1 MAPKKGRKKATGP
14 TKTPRT
20 IARSAE
26 FETKLNRLGEL
37 KVKFA
42 GVAKALK
49 PALAELAARTTR
61 QLDRPAHHQDGHHKA
76 QYDALVAEL
85 EDVRDS
91 NIGLRIACRETQQEL
106 KAVSEQHETLQEM
119 MTIENRY
126 REKVDEIRESSLT
139 HLRLSYMTEIV
150 QSANGLGAN
159 LENLGQGSNKRVDRS
174 PDPNG
179 NNIARY
185 KDTPASAKQHFYWST
200 NVMWSDWK
208 NRMHASSEMTSQ
220 EDILPRPYDCI
231 QAEMIESGARG
242 HRMQLHSEEKDK
254 RPDSTWIG
262 GMGKLPYF
270 EAGEGNVGMA

>member
-1 MAPKKGRKKATGP
+1 MLSATLRAPPPIFSSLGNLPNLVSGETVPFADRSNAEMAPKKGRKKATGP

-61 QLDRPAHHQDGHHKA
+61 QLDRPADHQDGHHKA

-106 KAVSEQHETLQEM
+106 KAVSVQHETLQEM

-126 REKVDEIRESSLT
+126 RVTDPCWT
-139 HLRLSYMTEIV
+139 MT
-150 QSANGLGAN
+150 A
-159 LENLGQGSNKRVDRS
+159 
-174 PDPNG
+174 
-179 NNIARY
+179 
-185 KDTPASAKQHFYWST
+185 
-200 NVMWSDWK
+200 
-208 NRMHASSEMTSQ
+208 
-220 EDILPRPYDCI
+220 DI
-231 QAEMIESGARG
+231 
-242 HRMQLHSEEKDK
+242 H
-254 RPDSTWIG
+254 
-262 GMGKLPYF
+262 
-270 EAGEGNVGMA
+270 